1 MPLRVYFQFNELT
14 EEIAATLSRA
24 STLAIR
30 DRGVFRLAIGGRCA
44 EFAFEDLVKPMYVYA
59 FSAKQLDSFR
69 IP

>member
-1 MPLRVYFQFNELT
+1 MPLRVYFQPNELT

-44 EFAFEDLVKPMYVYA
+44 QHAFEDVVKP
-59 FSAKQLDSFR
+59 S
-69 IP
+69 

>member
-44 EFAFEDLVKPMYVYA
+44 EFAFEDLVKPA
-59 FSAKQLDSFR
+59 
-69 IP
+69 